1 MQYRIKT
8 IEQIQL
14 LRDSLEVNEKYEER
28 DLKIFLEET
37 LEFINDQK
45 QLMVHL
51 QSFNE
56 RLRSMLP
63 IKQAEKEYY
72 KQFSIFL
79 SRYEETKNKKS
90 GQKGELA
97 HVQLISGDGQDNLKA
112 KLEAISST
120 FKNPFIY
127 ISNWIK

>member
-1 MQYRIKT
+1 
-8 IEQIQL
+8 
-14 LRDSLEVNEKYEER
+14 
-28 DLKIFLEET
+28 
-37 LEFINDQK
+37 
-45 QLMVHL
+45 
-51 QSFNE
+51 
-56 RLRSMLP
+56 MLP